1 VGDEE
6 DRMKITVEVAAKMA
20 KMSVSAI
27 RQKSA
32 KMKLG
37 RKEGGRKIF
46 TLAEVKKLG
55 GQKHAPGKGKKT
67 KKPAAKKRT
76 TAPKAAKPVAAA
88 RRAPAAKKAPVVK
101 KAVVVVKKEEV
112 KVQAKPP
119 VVEKRPFWGFLGLGR
134 KPKAKVSLMEV
145 KGMMK

>member
-1 VGDEE
+1 
-6 DRMKITVEVAAKMA
+6 MKITVEVAAKMA

-67 KKPAAKKRT
+67 KKPAAKRRT

-88 RRAPAAKKAPVVK
+88 RKAPAAKKAH
-101 KAVVVVKKEEV
+101 VVVKKEEV

>member
-55 GQKHAPGKGKKT
+55 GRKDAPGKGKKT
-67 KKPAAKKRT
+67 KKPAAKRRRT
-76 TAPKAAKPVAAA
+76 VPKAAKSVAAA
-88 RRAPAAKKAPVVK
+88 RRAPAVKRAP
-101 KAVVVVKKEEV
+101 VVVKKEEV
-112 KVQAKPP
+112 KVQAKAP

-134 KPKAKVSLMEV
+134 KPKAKVSLMEA